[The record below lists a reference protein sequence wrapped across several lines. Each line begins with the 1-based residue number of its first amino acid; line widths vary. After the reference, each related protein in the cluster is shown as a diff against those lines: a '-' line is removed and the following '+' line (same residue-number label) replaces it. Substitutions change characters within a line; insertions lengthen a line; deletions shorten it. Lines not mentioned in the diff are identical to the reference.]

1 MRTVVVFFILA
12 AIGTYLNSTSGLSS
26 AYVAEHFLYFIFQS
40 VCGGCGGIL
49 IGIFLGFSLSMFVA
63 QEETIKETRRLA
75 PLEGEIVGRTGGVCF
90 VRGGK
95 RERSGEREYFYSQI
109 HEDGARELCGLE
121 IKQYVHLL
129 EDPAL
134 KEEGV
139 YTIHRRGLDKKHP
152 LAGWAL
158 NPHAD
163 KHVLRVPVGTVL
175 MNFEG
180 Q

>member
-1 MRTVVVFFILA
+1 MRTVIAFFILA
-12 AIGTYLNSTSGLSS
+12 AVGSYFVSTSGLNPG
-26 AYVAEHFLYFIFQS
+26 YLDRHFGEYFYLS
-40 VCGGCGGIL
+40 LCVGCGGAIL
-49 IGIFLGFSLSMFVA
+49 GIFFGFLLSVIVA
-63 QEETIKETRRLA
+63 QEEHIAETRRLA

-109 HEDGARELCGLE
+109 HEDGARELRGLE
-121 IKQYVHLL
+121 VRTSVQVL
-129 EDPAL
+129 EDPEL

-139 YTIHRRGLDKKHP
+139 YTIYRRGLDKKHP

-158 NPHAD
+158 NPHMD